1 MAFFQLT
8 GIDVLASVFAKFR
21 AILNENELSLIY
33 ERQGCVEVGKGE
45 CQ

>member
-21 AILNENELSLIY
+21 EISRNSQL
-33 ERQGCVEVGKGE
+33 ERVVP
-45 CQ
+45 